1 MVASV
6 HKKHSRPLHTY
17 SIVARDPKSG
27 EMGVAVQSHWFSV
40 GSIVSWGEAGVGVV
54 ATQSFTNPEFGPRGL
69 GLMKSGYSAKE
80 SLEKLIGADKGRD
93 RRQVALLNPSS
104 VAAYT
109 GERCIPE
116 AGHLV
121 GETFSVH
128 ANMMLNDSVW
138 SSMFSSFER
147 SKGLLAERL
156 VSALEAGERAGG
168 DIRGRQS
175 AALVVVKGESSGR
188 VWEDRLVD
196 LRVEDSSDPLTE
208 LRRLLNIH
216 RAYEYMSGGDIAL
229 ERGDMKSALKHY
241 SSAKR
246 MFPENDEMVFWQA
259 VGLANNGEVDQA
271 ISILR
276 SVFERNSNWRI
287 LSRRLVQ
294 MKMLKP
300 GMDEV

>member
-17 SIVARDPKSG
+17 SIVARDPESG

-121 GETFSVH
+121 GETFSVQ

-259 VGLANNGEVDQA
+259 VGLANNGGDDQA
-271 ISILR
+271 IPLLR

-294 MKMLKP
+294 MNMLKP